1 MNIKFA
7 LASLMLPTL
16 SFAQNVSEQIVQS
29 MPVTT
34 YSPLINSPYLAASLT
49 LLRDITIIVVLWV
62 ILYKQFGDDK
72 KGK

>member
-1 MNIKFA
+1 MKMKFA
-7 LASLMLPTL
+7 LASLMLPAL
-16 SFAQNVSEQIVQS
+16 SFAQNVSAEVVQAL
-29 MPVTT
+29 PTT
-34 YSPLINSPYLAASLT
+34 AYSPLINSQYLAASLT